1 MHYVKSGH
9 SKLVLH
15 HKRRVF
21 HASCHQKCRLAS
33 KYVYH
38 KYTYIPY
45 ILTPNM
51 NKLIKNILTAIKVNY
66 IAKDIENL

>member
-1 MHYVKSGH
+1 MHDVKSEH

-15 HKRRVF
+15 HKVF

-38 KYTYIPY
+38 KYSYIPY

-66 IAKDIENL
+66 IAKDIDNV